1 MMPFRKEGSCLTDA
15 EIASWLAH
23 EPNERVELH
32 LAGCADCLDLVLAA
46 HELSKAEAAP
56 RKMPSVRRF
65 PRRSRTNPLLALA
78 AAAAVVLVA
87 ILAVMAITQRS
98 ETPQAPVAQPRP
110 QPKKEEPRTE
120 EKIVEKKDETPPKRE
135 EEKIV
140 EKTPEKRDEK
150 KPHGVADRHPGITGT
165 ETAVEK
171 KTPEVFA
178 VRSVTGR
185 VMRNGVEL
193 KSGDVLEATDV
204 LRTPFGEHAKI
215 EAGAGTFLVHHDAEF
230 ALRPAGI
237 RVTRGR
243 VFVRDFAAE
252 TPAGSLVPTGT
263 EYSVE
268 VSGNVTTLIVKSGS
282 VQFKTARGEQKAAE
296 GQLVRCTAGQAPGR
310 PARVVDLEAALA
322 WTGALEKEAWLQ
334 LYAATKRSPL
344 VVTAPHMPIETQ
356 TSKFAR
362 TLAENLDVSL
372 VVAHGYKRTRN
383 TEVNV
388 PGDTDE
394 ERVVYEEYRR
404 LVREAGSVAPLGL
417 LVEIHGYGDADEPP
431 IIEISTTGF
440 TERELLQL
448 KQTYAKLVK
457 KHAPEVEAML
467 VFELTD
473 PTYEWDGKKIKFKYG
488 AGDMKTK
495 GIFRKDVTARGWKVE
510 LPHACRYKSHDTYV
524 AILTELIDSLR

>member
-1 MMPFRKEGSCLTDA
+1 MPFKKEGLCLTDA
-15 EIASWLAH
+15 EIATWLATH
-23 EPNERVELH
+23 SDERVEAH
-32 LAGCADCLDLVLAA
+32 LAGCADCLDLVLSA
-46 HELSKAEAAP
+46 HALSKSEP
-56 RKMPSVRRF
+56 QRTPSVRRL
-65 PRRSRTNPLLALA
+65 PRRKSTNPFVSLA
-78 AAAAVVLVA
+78 AAAAVLLVA
-87 ILAVMAITQRS
+87 VLAAIALTQRNDA
-98 ETPQAPVAQPRP
+98 PPGPVAQPKP
-110 QPKKEEPRTE
+110 PPKREETPKRE
-120 EKIVEKKDETPPKRE
+120 EKIVEKKEETPEPKR

-140 EKTPEKRDEK
+140 EKREEPKREEK
-150 KPHGVADRHPGITGT
+150 KEKGIAGRIPGPKS
-165 ETAVEK
+165 ETVPER
-171 KTPEVFA
+171 EVFA

-185 VMRNGVEL
+185 VLRKGVEIRA
-193 KSGDVLEATDV
+193 GDAIDAADV

-215 EAGAGTFLVHHDAEF
+215 EAGGGTFLVHHETEF

-237 RVTRGR
+237 RVTKGR
-243 VFVRDFAAE
+243 VLIRDFAAE

-268 VSGNVTTLIVKSGS
+268 VAGNVTTVIVKSGS
-282 VQFKTARGEQKAAE
+282 VQFKTARGEQKVAE

-310 PARVVDLEAALA
+310 PARVVDLELALSWAAA
-322 WTGALEKEAWLQ
+322 MEKDAWLQ
-334 LYAATKRSPL
+334 LYPAARRSPL

-362 TLAENLDVSL
+362 TVAEKLDVSL

-394 ERVVYEEYRR
+394 EKAVYEEYRR
-404 LVREAGSVAPLGL
+404 LVREAGSVAPLAL

-448 KQTYAKLVK
+448 KGTYARLLK

-510 LPHACRYKSHDTYV
+510 LPHACRYKCHDAYA
-524 AILTELIDSLR
+524 AILADLIASLR